1 MKARSRIKPEKMQKN
16 PEKHKNNSALQN
28 KELLGTEVSEG
39 PDGEALADRQFVT
52 ALARGLEMLRCFS
65 AQSRLLSNGELAER
79 TGLAKSTVS
88 RLTHTLVQL
97 GYLKLDEASGRYRV
111 TAAVLALGHA
121 ALGNV
126 AVREIA
132 RPLMQDLAEYAQAL
146 VSLATRDRLNMIYL
160 ENCRP
165 RSLVTLK
172 VSAGVQLP
180 LCSTSIGR
188 AFLCALPAAERDF
201 LLEQVRRRDTD
212 GWSAIHAGLER
223 AQAEYLAHGYC
234 TSLGDWNRDTN
245 AVAVPLLC
253 PDHDL
258 LVLSASGPAFALTPE
273 RIAKDLGPRLAY
285 LARSI
290 EAAAGQG

>member
-1 MKARSRIKPEKMQKN
+1 MQ
-16 PEKHKNNSALQN
+16 NNDASVPGA
-28 KELLGTEVSEG
+28 GDT
-39 PDGEALADRQFVT
+39 DGDRQFVT
-52 ALARGLEMLRCFS
+52 ALARGLEVLRCFS
-65 AQSRLLSNGELAER
+65 AQNRLLSNGELAAR

-111 TAAVLALGHA
+111 TPAVLALGHA

-126 AVREIA
+126 RVREIA
-132 RPLMQDLAEYAQAL
+132 RPLMQDLAEYAHAL

-172 VSAGVQLP
+172 VSTGTQLP
-180 LCSTSIGR
+180 ITTTSIGR

-201 LLEQVRRRDTD
+201 LLAQVNRREPEDWPEIEA
-212 GWSAIHAGLER
+212 GVQHAMD
-223 AQAEYLAHGYC
+223 EYRAHGYC

-245 AVAVPLLC
+245 AVAVPLTC

-258 LVLSASGPAFALTPE
+258 LVLSASGPAFALTAE
-273 RIAKDLGPRLAY
+273 RIEKDLGPRLVY

-290 EAAAGQG
+290 EAAAGT

>member
-1 MKARSRIKPEKMQKN
+1 MQNNN
-16 PEKHKNNSALQN
+16 PGSTLPDEIVEA
-28 KELLGTEVSEG
+28 TEG
-39 PDGEALADRQFVT
+39 DRQFVT
-52 ALARGLEMLRCFS
+52 ALARGLEVLRCFS
-65 AQSRLLSNGELAER
+65 TQTRLLSNGELAVR

-97 GYLKLDEASGRYRV
+97 GYLKADEASGRYRV
-111 TAAVLALGHA
+111 TSAVLALGHA

-126 AVREIA
+126 TVREIA
-132 RPLMQDLAEYAQAL
+132 RPLMQDLAEYAHAL

-172 VSAGVQLP
+172 VSTGMQLP
-180 LCSTSIGR
+180 MATTSIGR

-201 LLEQVRRRDTD
+201 LLEQVRRRDPEAWPAVAE
-212 GWSAIHAGLER
+212 GM
-223 AQAEYLAHGYC
+223 AQAGEEYRAHGYC
-234 TSLGDWNRDTN
+234 TSLGDWNRETN
-245 AVAVPLLC
+245 AVAVPLMC
-253 PDHDL
+253 PDQDL
-258 LVLSASGPAFALTPE
+258 LVLSASGPAYALTRE
-273 RIAKDLGPRLAY
+273 RIEKDLGPRLVY